1 MNITRA
7 VVEQEGARVE
17 SDLGRMLIGGKRRI
31 LEAGATPLLSLD
43 GLPEVT
49 VKIPGLSANDPP
61 IEIEGTTDATLV
73 CLARRSDTVHRDYAE
88 GMPKI
93 DEEMPVPTDAE
104 AKSELISGE
113 DSYHGKWPVPRLIA
127 VPLEEA
133 LAEAK
138 KMKEGN

>member
-1 MNITRA
+1 MNITKA
-7 VVEQEGARVE
+7 VVEQELTRVE
-17 SDLGRMLIGGKRRI
+17 SNLGRMLIGGKRQI

-43 GLPEVT
+43 GMLALT
-49 VKIPGLSANDPP
+49 VSIPGLSANDRS
-61 IEIEGTTDATLV
+61 IEIEGTTDALLV
-73 CLARRSDTVHRDYAE
+73 CLARRNDTVHRDYVD

-93 DEEMPVPTDAE
+93 DEQMPVPTDAE

-113 DSYHGKWPVPRLIA
+113 DSYHGKWPMPRLIA

-138 KMKEGN
+138 KLKEGN